1 MCPFQWFLYVCF
13 VSSSV
18 CVFCLQRCRPVFVFF
33 APCAYGSVCVCL
45 LIAFAARGANLPV
58 LALRYPLA
66 PEHPA
71 PTAGL
76 WTASYIVQVCRFS

>member
-1 MCPFQWFLYVCF
+1 MH
-13 VSSSV
+13 VSISVVFV
-18 CVFCLQRCRPVFVFF
+18 CVFSVSLSLRILSAAMPSCVCVFS
-33 APCAYGSVCVCL
+33 ACAYYSVCVCV

-76 WTASYIVQVCRFS
+76 WTAGYIVQV